1 MERKW
6 VLCCDSGAT
15 KLSLQWCDVKNRNK
29 TPRPLLLVLS
39 NHSFFSS
46 REDPYVVSFPV
57 LRATLQI
64 GLKMPFSALHHQ
76 NWELAAQHLFV
87 THHPIFQLEAT
98 IPVQLRWWPE
108 LPWKKRLDQH
118 LSVSHI
124 HTVIHSLFHDWSTP
138 AYTSVLVIFLMQVF
152 LSVLTHPSPS
162 QTSLSSLSMM
172 FVLNRDYCLIT
183 PSGIWLL
190 LVFTLLPHGSNNETT
205 ITSKC

>member
-64 GLKMPFSALHHQ
+64 GLKMAFLCSPSP
-76 NWELAAQHLFV
+76 ELRAGSPTSLCHTPSHISV
-87 THHPIFQLEAT
+87 GSHHPCPVEVVAWVAMKEKTGSTFECFSHTYCNSLPLSWLVYSSLYFCPGYISDAS
-98 IPVQLRWWPE
+98 IPVSSYPPQSIT
-108 LPWKKRLDQH
+108 DF
-118 LSVSHI
+118 
-124 HTVIHSLFHDWSTP
+124 SLFTFHD
-138 AYTSVLVIFLMQVF
+138 V
-152 LSVLTHPSPS
+152 
-162 QTSLSSLSMM
+162 
-172 FVLNRDYCLIT
+172 C
-183 PSGIWLL
+183 
-190 LVFTLLPHGSNNETT
+190 
-205 ITSKC
+205 SK